1 MALLD
6 LINSEPTT
14 SRRDVVAALVVSALA
29 NTAILATINSAA
41 QTSSGHHPGARL
53 FLIYAVAIVL
63 YVIGFTYTFR
73 ITIRLFEHTLAGIRM
88 RIAARLANAELL
100 VLDHVGKARIY
111 QSLTQDTTV
120 IAESQGVL
128 VAGAQS
134 SVMVV
139 FTALYVITLS
149 LPAFIA
155 VAFAIAVGG
164 VVYMAR
170 DRAARRLMEA
180 SAAEEVRFI
189 GNAGDLVD
197 GLKEVKLSWAR
208 GRDLIADMDKVA
220 SRLRDAR
227 IKMMNLY
234 SQTAIFTQTFFYL
247 LLGVLAFV
255 LPRLLQGFSSSVP
268 SLVATTL
275 FIIGP
280 LSTIVTA
287 LPALS
292 KANRAAS
299 SLTQLETE
307 LGLVVG
313 GPPPEGA
320 PTPARFARTL
330 GVQGLEFHYPHED
343 PSAFRVGPIDLD
355 IPHGEITM
363 FVGGNGSG
371 KTTLLK
377 LLAGLY
383 PPTAG
388 ELSLDGQP
396 VQASRLPNYR
406 ELFGAIFSDFHL
418 FPKLYGIAAGEDAID
433 AELERMKIRGKIS
446 YGPEGF
452 STLGLSTGQRKR
464 VAMVVACL
472 EDRPILI
479 FDEWAAEQDPDFRKY
494 FYEDLLPEL
503 KGRKKTLLIATHDD
517 RYFGAADTVVTMELG
532 RIQSIKRKPGS

>member
-6 LINSEPTT
+6 LINTEPTA
-14 SRRDVVAALVVSALA
+14 SRRDVILTVVVSALA

-41 QTSSGHHPGARL
+41 RKASGDHPSALL
-53 FLIYAVAIVL
+53 FAIYAVAIVL
-63 YVIGFTYTFR
+63 YIIGFTYTFR
-73 ITIRLFEHTLAGIRM
+73 ITIKLFEHAIASARM
-88 RIAARLANAELL
+88 RIASKIANAELL
-100 VLDHVGKARIY
+100 ILDQVGKARIY

-120 IAESQGVL
+120 ILEAQGLL

-134 SVMVV
+134 SVMII
-139 FTALYVITLS
+139 FTSFYVITLS
-149 LPAFIA
+149 FPAFIA
-155 VAFAIAVGG
+155 IAIAISVGSF
-164 VVYMAR
+164 VYISREKTVM
-170 DRAARRLMEA
+170 RLMDA
-180 SAAEEVRFI
+180 SAAEDVRFI
-189 GNAGDLVD
+189 GAADDLVG

-208 GRDLIADMDKVA
+208 GHALIADMDGVA
-220 SRLRDAR
+220 ARLRDSR

-234 SQTAIFTQTFFYL
+234 SQNAVFTQTFFYL
-247 LLGVLAFV
+247 LLGVLTFI
-255 LPRLLQGFSSSVP
+255 LPRLLHGFQSSVP

-292 KANRAAS
+292 KSNRAAT
-299 SLTQLETE
+299 SLMQLEAE
-307 LGLVVG
+307 ISLVVG
-313 GPPPEGA
+313 GPAPETA
-320 PTPARFARTL
+320 PKPARFSRTL
-330 GVQGLEFHYPHED
+330 GCRGLEFHYPHED
-343 PSAFRVGPIDLD
+343 PSAFRVGPIDLL

-388 ELSLDGQP
+388 ALTLDEEA
-396 VQASRLPNYR
+396 VQTSRLPNYR

-418 FPKLYGIAAGEDAID
+418 FPKLYGIIAEEDAID
-433 AELERMKIRGKIS
+433 AELERMKIAGKTS
-446 YGPEGF
+446 YGPDGF

-464 VAMVVACL
+464 VAMAVARL

-479 FDEWAAEQDPDFRKY
+479 FDEWAAEQDPGFRKY
-494 FYEDLLPEL
+494 FYEELLPEL
-503 KGRKKTLLIATHDD
+503 KGKKKTLLIATHDD
-517 RYFGAADTVVTMELG
+517 RYFGAADTVVTMEFG
-532 RIQSIKRKPGS
+532 CIQSIKRRPER